1 MTSLVIFDHLFS
13 YLGRGQLTG
22 MLNLSGIFSLN
33 VSEMAGAGFCHR
45 NANGV
50 ELVRNFMMEFVRN
63 ILYMTENVRN
73 LFIFKKWAWMAG
85 KCPKYGWKMSEIW
98 LFCMPIEF

>member
-1 MTSLVIFDHLFS
+1 M
-13 YLGRGQLTG
+13 G

-33 VSEMAGAGFCHR
+33 VSEMARAGFCHR
-45 NANGV
+45 NINGV

-63 ILYMTENVRN
+63 ILYMLENVRN
-73 LFIFKKWAWMAG
+73 LFIYKKWARMAG

-98 LFCMPIEF
+98 LL

>member
-1 MTSLVIFDHLFS
+1 
-13 YLGRGQLTG
+13 

-33 VSEMAGAGFCHR
+33 VSETDRAGFYHR
-45 NANGV
+45 NMIGV

-98 LFCMPIEF
+98 LI